1 MRIFRVSLIEGALS
15 ARGMAVIV
23 DVYRAMTSAAVILAG
38 RARELVFV
46 TDVDAA
52 LRLRAA
58 GRVDLCAGEVEGLR
72 PPGFDFGNSPHELSG
87 ARLDGLRVVLSTRA
101 GTAGLEAAAGA
112 SRRFAGAFVN
122 AGATAALLRRL
133 APAEVTLAAMGWS
146 GARRTTEDETC
157 ADLLNSLLTGAS
169 PDARAAVEHVRRD
182 PESAKFGDP
191 ARPWFHAE
199 DREIAL
205 DVDRFDF
212 AVEAVASP
220 DGLLTAHA
228 IRPDPEACT

>member
-1 MRIFRVSLIEGALS
+1 MRIYRVSLLEGARG
-15 ARGMAVIV
+15 ARGATVIV

-46 TDVDAA
+46 TDVEAA
-52 LRLRAA
+52 LRLRES
-58 GRVDLCAGEVEGLR
+58 GRVDLCAGEIEGRR
-72 PPGFDFGNSPHELSG
+72 PPGFDFGNSPCELSS

-112 SRRFAGAFVN
+112 SHRFAGAFVN
-122 AGATAALLRRL
+122 AGATAAMLRRI

-146 GARRTTEDETC
+146 GSRRTAEDEAC
-157 ADLLNSLLTGAS
+157 AGLLSDLLAGIPA
-169 PDARAAVEHVRRD
+169 DAHNVVDRVRRD

-212 AVEAVASP
+212 AVEAVASA
-220 DGLLTAHA
+220 DGLLTANA
-228 IRPDPEACT
+228 VRPDRGESP